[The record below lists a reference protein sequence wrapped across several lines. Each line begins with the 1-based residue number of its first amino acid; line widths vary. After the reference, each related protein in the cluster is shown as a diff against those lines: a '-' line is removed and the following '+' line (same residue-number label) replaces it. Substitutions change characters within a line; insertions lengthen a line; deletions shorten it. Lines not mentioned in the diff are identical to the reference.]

1 MLHFTEDEFAGRLA
15 RVRAGMAARGLDA
28 LLLFA
33 PESQYWLTGYD
44 TFGFCFFQCLV
55 VAQDRDPVLL
65 TRAPDLRQ
73 AELTSTVRDIRIWKD
88 AAGAEPA
95 RDLAALL
102 RELGLAERRV
112 GWETATQGLTHR
124 NGAAV
129 AAALDGVVAALV
141 DESELMGAL
150 RLRKS
155 PAEIACVR
163 RAAEL
168 ADLAWDAALQGTRAG
183 AFEGD
188 ILAAM
193 HKAIFEGDGDYPGNE
208 FIIGSGDHALLC
220 RYHSGRRR
228 LDPRDQLTLEWAGTY
243 RHYHAAL
250 MKTIVVG
257 EPTPRHHELQEAAEE
272 ALAACEA
279 ALRPGNPMA
288 AVYDAHARVF
298 DARGLGPHRLNACGY
313 SLGPRFSPGWMEDQ
327 MFYEGAPTELEP
339 DMIFFLHMILFDSE
353 RGTAMTLGRTSRV
366 TEGAAE
372 PLSRM
377 PLGLVVR

>member
-1 MLHFTEDEFAGRLA
+1 MLHFSEDEFAGRMA
-15 RVRAGMAARGLDA
+15 RTRAEMERRGLDA

-33 PESQYWLTGYD
+33 PESQFWLTGYD
-44 TFGFCFFQCLV
+44 TFGFCFFQCLI

-65 TRAPDLRQ
+65 TRAPDRRQ
-73 AELTSTVRDIRIWKD
+73 GELTSTVRDIRIWKD
-88 AAGAEPA
+88 EAGAHPA
-95 RDLAALL
+95 HDLAALL
-102 RELGLAERRV
+102 RELGLAGRRI

-129 AAALDGVVAALV
+129 AAAVDGLAKSLV
-141 DESELMGAL
+141 DASDLMGGL
-150 RLRKS
+150 RLVKS
-155 PAEIACVR
+155 PAEIAYTR

-193 HKAIFEGDGDYPGNE
+193 HKAIFAGDGDYPGNE

-228 LDPRDQLTLEWAGTY
+228 LDAQDQLTLEWAGTY

-257 EPTPRHHELQEAAEE
+257 EPTKRHRELQAAAEE

-279 ALRPGNPMA
+279 ALRPGEPMA
-288 AVYDAHARVF
+288 AVFDAHARVF
-298 DARGLGPHRLNACGY
+298 DARGLAAHRLNACGY

-327 MFYEGAPTELEP
+327 MFYQGAQTVLEP
-339 DMIFFLHMILFDSE
+339 DMVFFLHMILFDSE
-353 RGTAMTLGRTSRV
+353 RGVAMTLGRTSLV
-366 TEGAAE
+366 TQGAAE

>member
-1 MLHFTEDEFAGRLA
+1 MLHFTEDEYAARLA
-15 RVRAGMAARGLDA
+15 RVRGEMAGRGLDA

-55 VAQDRDPVLL
+55 VAGDCDPVLL

-73 AELTSTVRDIRIWKD
+73 AQLTSTVKDIRIWKD

-95 RDLAALL
+95 RDLEGLL
-102 RELGLAERRV
+102 RELGLGGRRV
-112 GWETATQGLTHR
+112 GWETGTQGLTHR

-129 AAALDGVVAALV
+129 AAALEGVVGALV
-141 DESELMGAL
+141 DVSELMGVL

-168 ADLAWDAALQGTRAG
+168 ADLAWDAGLEETRGG

-193 HKAIFEGDGDYPGNE
+193 HGAIFRGDGDYPGNE

-228 LDPRDQLTLEWAGTY
+228 LDAQDQLTLEWAGTF

-257 EPTPRHHELQEAAEE
+257 GPRPRHRELQEAAEE
-272 ALAACEA
+272 ALLACEA
-279 ALRPGNPMA
+279 ALRPGEPMG
-288 AVYDAHARVF
+288 AVFDAHARVF
-298 DARGLGPHRLNACGY
+298 DARGLAPHRLNACGY

-327 MFYEGAPTELEP
+327 MFYRDAPTVLEP
-339 DMIFFLHMILFDSE
+339 DMVFFLHMILFDSDE
-353 RGTAMTLGRTSRV
+353 GVAMTLGRTSLV
-366 TEGAAE
+366 TERGAE